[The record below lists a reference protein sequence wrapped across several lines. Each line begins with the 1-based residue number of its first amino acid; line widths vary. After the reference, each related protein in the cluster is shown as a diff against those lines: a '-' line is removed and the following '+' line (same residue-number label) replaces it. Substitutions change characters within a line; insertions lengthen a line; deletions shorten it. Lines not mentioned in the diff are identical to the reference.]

1 MPRPRH
7 IVLELKKGTEQVLR
21 EIPVSPRT
29 RRAVKHLRRLRSD
42 ALARSGANADGE
54 QVYYVLADYKRPQ

>member
-29 RRAVKHLRRLRSD
+29 RRAQKHLRRLRSD
-42 ALARSGANADGE
+42 ALASNAL
-54 QVYYVLADYKRPQ
+54 VYYVLADYKRPQ